1 MWRAYCLMYVHWQ
14 TGTKAKRQQLQQ
26 GQNFRGSTLSEG
38 SSNVGLL
45 RGAAFGIQQEFMQ
58 FKNSL
63 LEGKANI
70 SDAKQKRKRYKNN
83 SQWVYVQV
91 KGQFIS
97 KAICQFAFE
106 IVWPLTS
113 SKIVIFQKKI
123 VWYNGLFFNEGKM
136 RRLLLN
142 LLVLCTEK
150 SQLNSC

>member
-1 MWRAYCLMYVHWQ
+1 MT

-83 SQWVYVQV
+83 SQWVYVQA
-91 KGQFIS
+91 KGPFLYYVRV
-97 KAICQFAFE
+97 FLAFSRPPTHPCKE
-106 IVWPLTS
+106 
-113 SKIVIFQKKI
+113 
-123 VWYNGLFFNEGKM
+123 
-136 RRLLLN
+136 
-142 LLVLCTEK
+142 
-150 SQLNSC
+150 

>member
-1 MWRAYCLMYVHWQ
+1 MYILWQ

-83 SQWVYVQV
+83 SQWVYVQA
-91 KGQFIS
+91 KGQLIS
-97 KAICQFAFE
+97 KAISGTFVFCGELRTPKLAFK

-113 SKIVIFQKKI
+113 SKSGIFHKKI
-123 VWYNGLFFNEGKM
+123 V
-136 RRLLLN
+136 
-142 LLVLCTEK
+142 
-150 SQLNSC
+150 

>member
-1 MWRAYCLMYVHWQ
+1 MTTNSSSILGGQQAQYIHLDSKLLGLLFCFAELVQTGFLVEQHAATTGHLISAQTSQEAKSKRVAKSLLSNIYTVT

-70 SDAKQKRKRYKNN
+70 SDAKQKRKR
-83 SQWVYVQV
+83 
-91 KGQFIS
+91 
-97 KAICQFAFE
+97 
-106 IVWPLTS
+106 
-113 SKIVIFQKKI
+113 
-123 VWYNGLFFNEGKM
+123 
-136 RRLLLN
+136 
-142 LLVLCTEK
+142 
-150 SQLNSC
+150 

>member
-1 MWRAYCLMYVHWQ
+1 MFNISVLLDVQANLPETSPFFICPNGFAEHLLSNVYSKYLECITLT

-83 SQWVYVQV
+83 SQWVYVQ
-91 KGQFIS
+91 
-97 KAICQFAFE
+97 A
-106 IVWPLTS
+106 
-113 SKIVIFQKKI
+113 
-123 VWYNGLFFNEGKM
+123 N
-136 RRLLLN
+136 
-142 LLVLCTEK
+142 
-150 SQLNSC
+150 

>member
-1 MWRAYCLMYVHWQ
+1 MYILWQ
-14 TGTKAKRQQLQQ
+14 TGTKAKRQQLQP

-83 SQWVYVQV
+83 SHNGFMY
-91 KGQFIS
+91 K
-97 KAICQFAFE
+97 
-106 IVWPLTS
+106 LTS
-113 SKIVIFQKKI
+113 SKSSYILRRPQNFTKF
-123 VWYNGLFFNEGKM
+123 WGLLIIYE
-136 RRLLLN
+136 L
-142 LLVLCTEK
+142 
-150 SQLNSC
+150 

>member
-1 MWRAYCLMYVHWQ
+1 MYVLWQ

-83 SQWVYVQV
+83 SQWVYVQA
-91 KGQFIS
+91 KGQLIS
-97 KAICQFAFE
+97 K
-106 IVWPLTS
+106 
-113 SKIVIFQKKI
+113 K
-123 VWYNGLFFNEGKM
+123 LFDVSNFY
-136 RRLLLN
+136 
-142 LLVLCTEK
+142 
-150 SQLNSC
+150 